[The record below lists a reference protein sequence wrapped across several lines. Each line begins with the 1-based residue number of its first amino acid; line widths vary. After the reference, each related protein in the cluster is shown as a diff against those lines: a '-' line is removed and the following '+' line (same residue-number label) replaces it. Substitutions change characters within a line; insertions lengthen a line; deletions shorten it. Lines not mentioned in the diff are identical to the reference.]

1 MRSFLASVGRIGAFT
16 AFALILTVTAFS
28 QLKLRKAMDFDGD
41 GKADFT
47 IFRPS
52 TNIWYVNK
60 SNGSGYIGTNF
71 GLAGEDFMAPGDFD
85 GDGIGDISVW
95 RDATGTWYRFNS
107 SDGTFH
113 GFNFSVRRR
122 ARRERL

>member
-1 MRSFLASVGRIGAFT
+1 MRSFLASIGRIGVFA

-47 IFRPS
+47 VFRPS
-52 TNIWYVNK
+52 TNIWYVSK
-60 SNGSGYIGTNF
+60 SSNGAVMATNF

-85 GDGIGDISVW
+85 GDGKADISVW
-95 RDATGTWYRFNS
+95 RDTTGIWYRF
-107 SDGTFH
+107 
-113 GFNFSVRRR
+113 
-122 ARRERL
+122 